1 MTDDF
6 LTERLLRPYCIP
18 SDASYIQRIFWDCL
32 SKAEHTFGGPREA
45 HWTYTV
51 QLRHPSLGPETINDG
66 QSQVTVWLTTNR
78 SWVGY
83 YFEAAHE
90 AVHCLN
96 PNIPSG
102 SAKYIEEAVAC
113 AFSLEVVRRVFGQWG
128 IDRCT
133 VSPDYQRARA
143 LASEIDD
150 DVIRL
155 GQRLRGRARSL
166 GRVNAETLENLYPDA
181 PQSAVLDCLSQFP
194 RQ

>member
-6 LTERLLRPYCIP
+6 LTERLLRPGCIP
-18 SDASYIQRIFWDCL
+18 SDAYVQRIFWDCL
-32 SKAEHTFGGPREA
+32 SEAEHTFGGPHEA

-51 QLRHPSLGPETINDG
+51 QLRPSPSHPETINDG
-66 QSQVTVWLTTNR
+66 QSQVMVWLTSRR

-102 SAKYIEEAVAC
+102 SAKYIEEAVASE
-113 AFSLEVVRRVFGQWG
+113 FSLEVVHRVFGQWG
-128 IDRCT
+128 VSQCT
-133 VSPDYQRARA
+133 TTPNYQWARA
-143 LASEIDD
+143 LASEIDN

-155 GQRLRGRARSL
+155 GRRLRERAGALGRAT
-166 GRVNAETLENLYPDA
+166 VKIIEDLYPDA
-181 PQSAVLDCLSQFP
+181 PQSAVLDSLRQFP